1 MIGIY
6 DCFGYGTGYE
16 VSFEERYKLIKNAGF
31 DCVMSGGVINLAEVW
46 VIKKMFD
53 MQERQDYI

>member
-16 VSFEERYKLIKNAGF
+16 VSFEERYKLIKNAG
-31 DCVMSGGVINLAEVW
+31 SGGVINLAEVL
-46 VIKKMFD
+46 VIRKMFD
-53 MQERQDYI
+53 LQERQDYI

>member
-16 VSFEERYKLIKNAGF
+16 VSFEERYKLIKNVSYYSWSSF
-31 DCVMSGGVINLAEVW
+31 FIRKPILEV
-46 VIKKMFD
+46 FSP
-53 MQERQDYI
+53 Y

>member
-16 VSFEERYKLIKNAGF
+16 VSFEERYR
-31 DCVMSGGVINLAEVW
+31 VINLAEVW
-46 VIKKMFD
+46 VIRKMFD
-53 MQERQDYI
+53 LQERQDYI

>member
-31 DCVMSGGVINLAEVW
+31 DLSLIH
-46 VIKKMFD
+46 I
-53 MQERQDYI
+53 

>member
-16 VSFEERYKLIKNAGF
+16 VSFEERYKLIKMP
-31 DCVMSGGVINLAEVW
+31 VLIV
-46 VIKKMFD
+46 
-53 MQERQDYI
+53 